1 MKTQVARNWR
11 LGRTELQVTP
21 QRGETLDVSGANWLC
36 AQTGE
41 LLLPVDYDPEKVHG
55 KKLQLAYDITGL
67 VALKRRLPK
76 VWSQESYYA
85 ALEGVERVC
94 AECASGT
101 RLIERI
107 LFDVEHVYLAPDGEP
122 RFIYVP
128 LDGVAYD
135 ATQNSPLLVLAAL
148 SSRRLRF
155 DSAAG
160 LTHAAHLRQF
170 VLAREVF
177 SPNDFRSFL
186 DEEYPELRQDSRGG
200 ASSGDQRGEASDAQR
215 AARLDALFA
224 GFSSSSDEGDDWSP
238 DGTSSH
244 EVG

>member
-135 ATQNSPLLVLAAL
+135 ASQNSPLLVLAAL
-148 SSRRLRF
+148 ASRRLRF
-155 DSAAG
+155 DSQAG
-160 LTHAAHLRQF
+160 MVNAEHLRQF
-170 VLAREVF
+170 VLAKEVF
-177 SPNDFRSFL
+177 SLNGFRRFL
-186 DEEYPELRQDSRGG
+186 DGEFAGLRQDARRVQLEREAQLEAARSARQVAYMDELFANFGSDTG
-200 ASSGDQRGEASDAQR
+200 ASDAHEQ
-215 AARLDALFA
+215 
-224 GFSSSSDEGDDWSP
+224 G
-238 DGTSSH
+238 GTSAP
-244 EVG
+244 

>member
-1 MKTQVARNWR
+1 MKTQVAWNFR
-11 LGRTELQVTP
+11 LSRTELQVSL
-21 QRGETLDVSGANWLC
+21 QRGESLDMAGVAWLERE
-36 AQTGE
+36 QSE
-41 LLLPVDYDPEKVHG
+41 LLLPLDYEPDKVRS
-55 KKLQLAYDITGL
+55 KKLLLRYDITGN

-76 VWSQESYYA
+76 VWSEEGHYNV
-85 ALEGVERVC
+85 LEGIERVC
-94 AECASGT
+94 AECASGK

-107 LFDVEHVYLAPDGEP
+107 LFDVEHVYLTEEGEP
-122 RFIYVP
+122 RFAYVP